1 MSGDMA
7 HISPLESTYFNVS
20 CLEQG
25 SLGTEREPL
34 PTSQRAQSKGPRAGK
49 ALHRG
54 SWAVLRFPQAHGSGL
69 EVLNEPLTLS
79 WGFCYVFREYFPLFV
94 FLINLETSA
103 GSSSAPALPR

>member
-7 HISPLESTYFNVS
+7 HISPLESTYFSVS

-34 PTSQRAQSKGPRAGK
+34 PTSQRARSKGPRAGK

-54 SWAVLRFPQAHGSGL
+54 SWAVLRFPQLHGSGL
-69 EVLNEPLTLS
+69 EVLNEPLILS